1 MTWFSTVLVIVLADV
16 KEEVLVLRSAFKTSY
31 ATAPSF
37 EENSLEHDL
46 AFVAPTKSEHTQAIV
61 SF

>member
-37 EENSLEHDL
+37 EVNSFKHDL
-46 AFVAPTKSEHTQAIV
+46 AFVAPIKSEHIQAIV